1 MRTAAGDRL
10 TAHAR
15 RFPFADAV
23 FPLPSCRAHNAQ
35 VTARSNV
42 SRAVSTLP
50 QPPHAGDDIR
60 LEIAEYGP
68 DLDLAPADPA
78 FRGPLESV
86 LLAPLAAVLPIIVLV
101 GLAVAAGLMRSPVYS
116 AQARINVGRTDVPAY
131 TLQGTTIGNATL
143 AASYARAIGAPDVV
157 AAAAKRA
164 KLSVIDAR
172 SNLSAS
178 PVAKSTLIRVDA
190 DGASARQ
197 AKVLA
202 NGAAKGLIAYVTDI
216 NNRQLPHG
224 LSARY
229 RRAQRRTNAARGR
242 LADLARRRAPASQI
256 ERAQLDF
263 QTAQLRSET
272 LSLKVRQAHL
282 APQTPNDL
290 QLIGPAVEAS
300 SDFSSMLARLGL
312 IGLAVGLVTGIALA
326 LVRANG
332 SFIRAHRRRLLRR
345 HG

>member
-143 AASYARAIGAPDVV
+143 ASSYSRAVPAPPIVKAAARAGHVSPATAR
-157 AAAAKRA
+157 AA
-164 KLSVIDAR
+164 LSG
-172 SNLSAS
+172 S
-178 PVAKSTLIRVDA
+178 PVPGSTLIRVDA
-190 DGASARQ
+190 DGDSSRQ
-197 AKVLA
+197 A
-202 NGAAKGLIAYVTDI
+202 
-216 NNRQLPHG
+216 
-224 LSARY
+224 
-229 RRAQRRTNAARGR
+229 RRMANAAARALVTYVVELNGR
-242 LADLARRRAPASQI
+242 QRPRNL
-256 ERAQLDF
+256 
-263 QTAQLRSET
+263 LRS
-272 LSLKVRQAHL
+272 
-282 APQTPNDL
+282 
-290 QLIGPAVEAS
+290 
-300 SDFSSMLARLGL
+300 F
-312 IGLAVGLVTGIALA
+312 
-326 LVRANG
+326 
-332 SFIRAHRRRLLRR
+332 RR
-345 HG
+345 